1 MSLRTMLTRLC
12 LYLKISRNIL
22 HRSQQLAIWTVYTK
36 TNLQIKHTLSD
47 FWSRRCLWQI
57 SQKLGRQSENM
68 SFTCPSIIPLKFKS
82 IVSRPDL
89 HDVKIFLTIFCSF
102 SRMFEHTKL
111 NLHKVFMTPTW
122 NLYLLAALW
131 EYVKEIRR
139 NNFPRQRSEQQKVPG
154 CPKKAIHLTMTIK
167 KAFFFCLFTTW
178 LYRCFSK
185 FVNIYTGTNFYNEE

>member
-22 HRSQQLAIWTVYTK
+22 HRSQQLAIWTVYNK

-89 HDVKIFLTIFCSF
+89 HDVKNFLKYFVASQGC
-102 SRMFEHTKL
+102 L
-111 NLHKVFMTPTW
+111 NTSNWIYIRRLWLP
-122 NLYLLAALW
+122 LEICIYLLLYENMWKNKFA
-131 EYVKEIRR
+131 EITFLG
-139 NNFPRQRSEQQKVPG
+139 NVRSNRKFRVVLRKLYIWQ
-154 CPKKAIHLTMTIK
+154 
-167 KAFFFCLFTTW
+167 W
-178 LYRCFSK
+178 L
-185 FVNIYTGTNFYNEE
+185 